1 MEFLEQELNTTSLDA
16 PIEERK
22 IVRKDYQTLE
32 NLSLCDLYL
41 GRDISSELLQKVPLP
56 IMMRNLPDLQEISNR
71 HPIVKSTLI
80 RYTQRLR
87 ELSEKDSRISEVYK
101 AYEKVFGGKAE

>member
-1 MEFLEQELNTTSLDA
+1 MLTQRQIDLTKRSPDLADALEFLEQELNTTSLDA

-41 GRDISSELLQKVPLP
+41 GK
-56 IMMRNLPDLQEISNR
+56 EISNR